1 MQQILGGVFLPRQ
14 TLTQR
19 IVDAS
24 LVGPVAPQVQALA
37 GQHQGPLL
45 HVLALV
51 RGQGNQAAGC
61 QHLAP
66 MGAIQG
72 FQQLRRQQHRA
83 TLQVAFRRQRQ
94 GEVRLLERLEQVQAD
109 MPVPQLVTG
118 QCRRQQH
125 QRVIGRCQ
133 LVKKAD
139 EGLVQCA
146 QPATLDPAREQQQQ
160 VFGTTQRAELR
171 QALGSQRRR
180 QHIGEGTV
188 HSSTPCSQAGSTLG
202 CGLPWNRRSSCSINA
217 RGGRAKYT
225 PWLGARVPR
234 RNRYNAPPTCRS

>member
-1 MQQILGGVFLPRQ
+1 
-14 TLTQR
+14 
-19 IVDAS
+19 
-24 LVGPVAPQVQALA
+24 
-37 GQHQGPLL
+37 
-45 HVLALV
+45 
-51 RGQGNQAAGC
+51 
-61 QHLAP
+61 

-83 TLQVAFRRQRQ
+83 ALQVTFRGQRQ
-94 GEVRLLERLEQVQAD
+94 GEVRLLECLEQVQAD
-109 MPVPQLVTG
+109 MPVAQLVAG

-125 QRVIGRCQ
+125 QRIVVRRQ
-133 LVKKAD
+133 FVKKAD
-139 EGLVQCA
+139 EGLVQGA

-160 VFGTTQRAELR
+160 VFGTTQGAELR
-171 QALGSQRRR
+171 QAVGAQWRR

-202 CGLPWNRRSSCSINA
+202 CGLPWNRRSSCSISA

-234 RNRYNAPPTCRS
+234 RNRYSAPPTCRS